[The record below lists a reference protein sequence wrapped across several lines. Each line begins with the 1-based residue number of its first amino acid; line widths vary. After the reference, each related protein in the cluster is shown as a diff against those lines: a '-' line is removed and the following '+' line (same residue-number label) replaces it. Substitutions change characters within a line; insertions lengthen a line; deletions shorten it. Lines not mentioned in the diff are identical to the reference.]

1 MAPKRGSMMAGNQ
14 VETGTCLSDVE
25 SCNMIS
31 IDVSDEIG
39 RASFCWGSSVGGRKQ
54 ALVAARQIHAYYQ
67 YDWLSCHNPPSRIFL
82 ANKHHTDC

>member
-1 MAPKRGSMMAGNQ
+1 MAGNQ

-39 RASFCWGSSVGGRKQ
+39 RASFC
-54 ALVAARQIHAYYQ
+54 
-67 YDWLSCHNPPSRIFL
+67 
-82 ANKHHTDC
+82 

>member
-1 MAPKRGSMMAGNQ
+1 MYGYCCRGDKWQGLCLVDRLIACSQFLKVKSGCSMAPKRGSMMAGNQ

-39 RASFCWGSSVGGRKQ
+39 RASFC
-54 ALVAARQIHAYYQ
+54 
-67 YDWLSCHNPPSRIFL
+67 
-82 ANKHHTDC
+82 